1 MPDWARLACFCL
13 ALSLEVIES
22 IVALLL
28 LKASTELF
36 NLLLYRPVCYELVSS
51 ELFSMLVP
59 HCRAQVSSKLTSIHT
74 HSLWLEIEEG
84 VSTGAHTQH
93 KHQRWPEL
101 CSFGL
106 WQLNCLFSL
115 DRGRVYTTHVPTIR
129 YT

>member
-1 MPDWARLACFCL
+1 MPNWARLACFCL

-84 VSTGAHTQH
+84 VSTGTHTAQAPALA
-93 KHQRWPEL
+93 RALLFWFVATEL
-101 CSFGL
+101 PVF
-106 WQLNCLFSL
+106 
-115 DRGRVYTTHVPTIR
+115 IA
-129 YT
+129 